1 MCITFF
7 YIPKNQ
13 NEKFILSF
21 NRDEGMKKKTSIL
34 NYFEEDTNILAGR
47 DLEGKGTWCG
57 INKSTGIVAFLTNY
71 DTQNYHDISDIKYG
85 RGNLTYRFLK
95 SEFGS
100 CSHETINQKI
110 YEGMNT
116 ILKELNQ
123 YNAFNLV
130 IGSLVTNTFY
140 YICNPYNQKLNI
152 TPKPQ
157 LLEQGKAYGLTNTDI
172 HTLWP
177 KTEYG
182 LKIFNEILLKYQNN
196 SENVNN
202 IEQNHYVQDQ
212 SIIEDLQ
219 KLMFDQT
226 IFNED
231 PESESP
237 ILVKQYFSKYCKKER
252 GTVSSCYIVID
263 SKLKGIYQELYM
275 VKEDFTQLIA
285 DPIKTVFYL

>member
-13 NEKFILSF
+13 NEKFILCF
-21 NRDEGMKKKTSIL
+21 NRDEGMRKKTSIL

-71 DTQNYHDISDIKYG
+71 DTQNYHDITDIKYG

-100 CSHETINQKI
+100 CSSEAINQKI
-110 YEGMNT
+110 QDGLNE

-130 IGSLVTNTFY
+130 IGNLTTNNFY
-140 YICNPYNQKLNI
+140 YICNPYSKKQKI
-152 TPKPQ
+152 TPKPH

-172 HTLWP
+172 YTLWP

-182 LKIFNEILLKYQNN
+182 LKIFNQILLKYSNN
-196 SENVNN
+196 SQNGQS
-202 IEQNHYVQDQ
+202 IEQNQVKDLQ
-212 SIIEDLQ
+212 IIEDLQ

-237 ILVKQYFSKYCKKER
+237 ILVKQYLSKYSNKER
-252 GTVSSCYIVID
+252 GTVSSCYIILD
-263 SKLKGIYQELYM
+263 NQLKGICQELYM

-285 DPIKTVFYL
+285 DPVKTVFYL

>member
-1 MCITFF
+1 MCVTFF

-21 NRDEGMKKKTSIL
+21 NRDEAMKKKTSTL

-71 DTQNYHDISDIKYG
+71 DTQNYHDITDIKYG

-100 CSHETINQKI
+100 CSRETINEKI
-110 YEGMNT
+110 YEELNE

-130 IGSLVTNTFY
+130 IGSLVTNSFY
-140 YICNPYNQKLNI
+140 YICNPYNKKQKI
-152 TPKPQ
+152 TPKPE

-177 KTEYG
+177 KTEHG
-182 LKIFNEILLKYQNN
+182 LKIFNQILLKHLNN
-196 SENVNN
+196 SQSESS
-202 IEQNHYVQDQ
+202 IEQNQVKDV

-226 IFNED
+226 IFYED

-237 ILVKQYFSKYCKKER
+237 ILVKQYFSKYCNKER
-252 GTVSSCYIVID
+252 GTVSSCYIILD
-263 SKLKGIYQELYM
+263 NKLKGVYQELYM
-275 VKEDFTQLIA
+275 VKENFTQLIA